1 MTERRRSEE
10 LERCTNRSIP
20 LPGLMVHRQSRGLT
34 QKELACRAGI
44 SAGTV
49 HRLESLKRGSYPLTL
64 RKLATALMVVPADL
78 MRDRPLE

>member
-20 LPGLMVHRQSRGLT
+20 LPRLRVHRQSRGLT
-34 QKELACRAGI
+34 QKELASRAGI

-49 HRLESLKRGSYPLTL
+49 HRLESLKRGSYPRTL
-64 RKLATALMVVPADL
+64 RKLARALGVTPEQLV
-78 MRDRPLE
+78 RDHRPE